1 MILQSQALMLLN
13 IEGGVNMPTSWYQAV
28 PAIIDLV
35 THDGPQSI
43 IDIGVGFGKYGV
55 LLREVFDIPYE
66 RYDKKSWHL
75 QLDGI
80 EGFEGYNNPIHDH
93 VYNKMYYGDI
103 FAVLPTLTQK
113 YDTLLLIDVLE
124 HFDKE
129 EGLRL
134 IDNLLEVTNK
144 SLIVSTPIM
153 PAPQGEYLG
162 NKLETH
168 KSRWNI
174 VDFVDFDFQYSQV
187 KVGNNGANLFKFY
200 PSNRRK
206 SLKEKDSPMKIGYL
220 LPHQNLTGGLKMLL
234 AQMEMLKNNGHH
246 VTAYYRGMEGQRAL
260 PSWTDIEVN
269 REVIIPPFEPFKK
282 YVEDCDIVVAGWFP
296 QLLELK
302 DINPP
307 VFYYEQGH
315 ELLFGDIPEYNNFN
329 SIKSYLQS
337 CYKSGIPIASIS
349 KFVSRALMA
358 RFNITPEVIPIG
370 IDVNVYK
377 PIEKNEDKE
386 LLTVLLVGNPHLR
399 FKSFNDA
406 IQALQIAWDRGV
418 RFHVK
423 WVCQSPPTVNTT
435 FPIETIIHP
444 RQEVLIQCYQEADLF
459 LFTSW
464 YEGYGMPPLEAMACG
479 TPVITSDCGG
489 VRDYA
494 IPEYN
499 CLLADPGDTEQF
511 ANHLEKL
518 LKDKELRKSL
528 SEKGRETAL
537 LLRYED
543 SILKIEKYM
552 RKLILDKS

>member
-1 MILQSQALMLLN
+1 
-13 IEGGVNMPTSWYQAV
+13 MPTSWYQAV

-35 THDGPQSI
+35 HIDGPQSI
-43 IDIGVGFGKYGV
+43 LDIGVGFGKYGV
-55 LLREVFDIPYE
+55 LLRETIDIPYE
-66 RYDKKSWHL
+66 RYAKETWHL

-80 EGFEGYNNPIHDH
+80 EGFEGYRNPIHDY
-93 VYNKMYYGDI
+93 VYNNMYYGNI
-103 FAVLPTLTQK
+103 FSVLSTLSQK

-134 IDNLLEVTNK
+134 IEQLLEITNK

-162 NKLETH
+162 NILETH

-174 VDFVDFDFQYSQV
+174 VDFVDFDFQFSQV
-187 KVGNNGANLFKFY
+187 MVGNNGANLFKFY
-200 PSNRRK
+200 PNKKKTSSK
-206 SLKEKDSPMKIGYL
+206 SKEESMKIGYL

-234 AQMEMLKNNGHH
+234 TQMEMLKNRGHH
-246 VTAYYRGMEGQRAL
+246 VTAFFRGIEGQRVL
-260 PSWTDIEVN
+260 PSWTDVEVN
-269 REVIIPPFEPFKK
+269 REVIIPHYEPFKK
-282 YVEDCDIVVAGWFP
+282 YVEECDIVVAGWFP

-302 DINPP
+302 DVDTS

-315 ELLFGDIPEYNNFN
+315 ELLFGDVPDYNNFN
-329 SIKSYLQS
+329 EIKSYLQT

-349 KFVSRALMA
+349 KFVSRALSA
-358 RFNITPEVIPIG
+358 RFGITTEVIPIG
-370 IDVNVYK
+370 IDVDVYK

-399 FKSFNDA
+399 FKSFIDA
-406 IQALQIAWDRGV
+406 LNVLELAWNRGL

-423 WVCQSPPTVNTT
+423 WVCQSPPTNQTS
-435 FPIETIIHP
+435 FPIETVVHP
-444 RQEVLIQCYQEADLF
+444 SKEVLIQCYQEADLL

-464 YEGYGMPPLEAMACG
+464 YEGFGMPPLEAMSCG
-479 TPVITSDCGG
+479 TPVIASDCGG

-494 IPEYN
+494 VSEYN
-499 CLLADPGDTEQF
+499 CLLAEPGDIDQL
-511 ANHLEKL
+511 ANHLGRVL
-518 LKDKELRKSL
+518 QDRELRKVL

-537 LLRYED
+537 SLRYED
-543 SILKIEKYM
+543 SILKIEEYM
-552 RKLILDKS
+552 RKLI